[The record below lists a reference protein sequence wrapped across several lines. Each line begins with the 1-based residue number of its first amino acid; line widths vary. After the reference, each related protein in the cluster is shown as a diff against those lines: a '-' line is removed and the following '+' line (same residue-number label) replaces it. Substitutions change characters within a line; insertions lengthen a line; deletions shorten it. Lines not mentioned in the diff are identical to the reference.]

1 MKKLTEDD
9 RLSTEAAL
17 VLGTKEVVTYKN
29 NKEEVVVER
38 QTIQTYNLDS
48 VKLQSLMDAH
58 LHYTGEV
65 TKRQYEWKQA
75 GSIVEVD
82 SKDALY
88 LLSKRIKTQSCCSG
102 SDVAVFQKID

>member
-1 MKKLTEDD
+1 MTKKLTEDD
-9 RLSTEAAL
+9 TLSTEAAL
-17 VLGTKEVVTYKN
+17 VLGTKEVV
-29 NKEEVVVER
+29 VE
-38 QTIQTYNLDS
+38 QPATKTYNSSS

-88 LLSKRIKTQSCCSG
+88 LLSKRIKTQSCCVVN
-102 SDVAVFQKID
+102 DVAVFQKVE

>member
-17 VLGTKEVVTYKN
+17 VLGTKEVT
-29 NKEEVVVER
+29 VE
-38 QTIQTYNLDS
+38 QPATKTYNSSS
-48 VKLQSLMDAH
+48 VKLQSLMDAR
-58 LHYTGEV
+58 LSYTGEV
-65 TKRQYEWKQA
+65 TKRQYLWERA

>member
-1 MKKLTEDD
+1 MNKKLTEDD

-17 VLGTKEVVTYKN
+17 VLGTKEVI
-29 NKEEVVVER
+29 VE
-38 QTIQTYNLDS
+38 QPTPKVYNTSS
-48 VKLQSLMDAH
+48 VKLQSLMDAR
-58 LHYTGEV
+58 LLYDGLVTG
-65 TKRQYEWKQA
+65 KHYEWIRA
-75 GSIVEVD
+75 GSIVDVD